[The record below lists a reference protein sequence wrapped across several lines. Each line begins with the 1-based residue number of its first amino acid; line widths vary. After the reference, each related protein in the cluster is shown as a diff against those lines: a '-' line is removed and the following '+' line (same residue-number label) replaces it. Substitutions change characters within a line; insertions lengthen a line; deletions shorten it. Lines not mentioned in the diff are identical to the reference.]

1 MLSKMKFNREQ
12 NFIIILVTIF
22 SFVVWY
28 LAKDYYYVETFK
40 NNKKNNQEERIDNG
54 EWTFFDKVIYGGL
67 GYGNICLPTHLF
79 RVLATIL
86 FPPLGI
92 IIKHINFI
100 DMFPWVDITQII
112 LNIADL
118 IKSLLLTSFFYIPGL
133 IYSLN
138 QLKCNPNG
146 GCAA

>member
-1 MLSKMKFNREQ
+1 MKFNREQ

-28 LAKDYYYVETFK
+28 LAKDYYHIETFK
-40 NNKKNNQEERIDNG
+40 NNNTDKQEKRIDNG
-54 EWTFFDKVIYGGL
+54 DWTFFDKVIYGGI

-86 FPPLGI
+86 FPPIGI
-92 IIKHINFI
+92 IIKHIKFI
-100 DMFPWVDITQII
+100 NDFPWIDITNII
-112 LNIADL
+112 ANIADF
-118 IKSLLLTSFFYIPGL
+118 IKSLILTSFFYIPGL

-138 QLKCNPNG
+138 QLKCNPDG